1 MMTLK
6 IYPNGEPY
14 EAPDLCVVP
23 FEVGSTL
30 CETSGESDYIEPGTL
45 DIWGTF

>member
-23 FEVGSTL
+23 
-30 CETSGESDYIEPGTL
+30 CEAVTTICATSAEGDYIEPGTS
-45 DIWGTF
+45 DNWGSF

>member
-1 MMTLK
+1 MTLK
-6 IYPNGEPY
+6 IYPNREPY

-45 DIWGTF
+45 DNWGTF

>member
-6 IYPNGEPY
+6 IYPTGEPY
-14 EAPDLCVVP
+14 EAPHLSVVP
-23 FEVGSTL
+23 FDVVSTL

-45 DIWGTF
+45 DNWGTF